1 MTHWFEHWIPQV
13 MQQWSYLGI
22 AFLMFIENVFPIIPS
37 EVFMPLVGFTVSQGQ
52 IAFFPAVFAGV
63 VGTILGAYPW
73 YYVGKWVNEERLEH
87 IADRYGKWV
96 GISAKDIHRAN
107 HWFDKHGG
115 QAVFICRM
123 IPVLRTLISIPAG
136 INEMPLMAFT
146 LYSIVG
152 TVIWVGALMAAGY
165 KLGHHYE
172 EVANYLAPFSKVIV
186 IILAVALLVWIGR
199 KLIRR
204 YGKPS

>member
-22 AFLMFIENVFPIIPS
+22 AFLMFIENVFPIIPA

-96 GISAKDIHRAN
+96 GI
-107 HWFDKHGG
+107 
-115 QAVFICRM
+115 
-123 IPVLRTLISIPAG
+123 
-136 INEMPLMAFT
+136 
-146 LYSIVG
+146 
-152 TVIWVGALMAAGY
+152 
-165 KLGHHYE
+165 
-172 EVANYLAPFSKVIV
+172 
-186 IILAVALLVWIGR
+186 
-199 KLIRR
+199 
-204 YGKPS
+204 